1 MRWLSV
7 RLIGPIDF
15 FFLIKKTNK
24 HRISGILH
32 ISPYCCWLL
41 VLITSQPGV
50 RCQAPDCLSGCC
62 KIIRLS
68 SSVRLEYDDAN
79 YAIKERIAITTEIT
93 HWWPCVYLTIEVI
106 KRRDDSLLPPSLRC
120 TPSLFSV
127 SLGNKEHDPLPLASC
142 LLSSIRSARRRSLPL
157 THGNCRSFD
166 GAARA
171 WGLGRDRPG
180 CAVETVDR
188 DYCLILSPALWVS
201 HGDATGPHPWISF
214 FSAHPLSASAV
225 RGGQLEGLI
234 ILHLKR
240 RDKLLHHMQRTLLL
254 VGPWTVVFRLQI
266 FF

>member
-1 MRWLSV
+1 MTTHCCLPPCVARPLCFLSALATRSTILSHWPLV
-7 RLIGPIDF
+7 CCRLF
-15 FFLIKKTNK
+15 A
-24 HRISGILH
+24 
-32 ISPYCCWLL
+32 LL
-41 VLITSQPGV
+41 GAA
-50 RCQAPDCLSGCC
+50 RCRSL
-62 KIIRLS
+62 
-68 SSVRLEYDDAN
+68 
-79 YAIKERIAITTEIT
+79 TEIA
-93 HWWPCVYLTIEVI
+93 E
-106 KRRDDSLLPPSLRC
+106 D
-120 TPSLFSV
+120 
-127 SLGNKEHDPLPLASC
+127 
-142 LLSSIRSARRRSLPL
+142 
-157 THGNCRSFD
+157 CRSFD

-266 FF
+266 FFLNLFIFSFFVFVFQSSLIASISNW